1 MTAERCSTPFVTIMS
16 LRRALNTRHLPA
28 SHIPSLRL
36 PDYLPGELSVEELL
50 KENR

>member
-16 LRRALNTRHLPA
+16 LRCVLNTRHLPA

-36 PDYLPGELSVEELL
+36 PDYLPGALSVDELL
-50 KENR
+50 EGNQ